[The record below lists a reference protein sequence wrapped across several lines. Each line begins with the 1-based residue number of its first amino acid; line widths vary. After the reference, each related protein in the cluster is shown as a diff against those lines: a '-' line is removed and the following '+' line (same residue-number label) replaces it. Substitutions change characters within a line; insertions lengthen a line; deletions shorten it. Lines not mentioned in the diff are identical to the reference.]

1 MAGAN
6 ALKHSLVEQP
16 AGSCMLARL
25 CLAGYFR
32 APFSMFKVLATSESA
47 RKGEL
52 ATANGTLPTPALLVY
67 THRGGVLHLTPDLL
81 EKLPDAQAVQIDA
94 LQL

>member
-1 MAGAN
+1 M
-6 ALKHSLVEQP
+6 
-16 AGSCMLARL
+16 
-25 CLAGYFR
+25 FR
-32 APFSMFKVLATSESA
+32 VVSTSEGA

-67 THRGGVLHLTPDLL
+67 THRGGVPHLTPDLL

>member
-1 MAGAN
+1 M
-6 ALKHSLVEQP
+6 
-16 AGSCMLARL
+16 
-25 CLAGYFR
+25 FR
-32 APFSMFKVLATSESA
+32 VASTSDGA

-52 ATANGTLPTPALLVY
+52 VTKSGTLPTPALLVY